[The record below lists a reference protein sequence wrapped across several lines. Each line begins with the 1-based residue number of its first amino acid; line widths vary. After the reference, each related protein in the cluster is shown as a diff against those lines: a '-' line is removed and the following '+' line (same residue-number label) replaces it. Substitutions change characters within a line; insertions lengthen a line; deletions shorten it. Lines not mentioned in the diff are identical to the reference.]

1 MDAKITVNG
10 ILYDWEC
17 VTVVGPQGTFIGITE
32 ITWKSKQEKENR
44 YGKGGAPRGVGR
56 KNYEPEG
63 SITLDPD
70 EFDRLRLALGGSVY
84 RKSFVLEVNMAPP
97 DAAAS
102 AVTLTGVMVNDIDQ
116 SAKQGES
123 KIEIKCSLRVG
134 MIRRDG
140 VAEYE

>member
-1 MDAKITVNG
+1 MNDKVTVNG
-10 ILYDWEC
+10 VLYDWEC
-17 VTVVGPQGTFIGITE
+17 LTVVGPQGTFIGITE
-32 ITWKSKQEKENR
+32 ISWKSKQEKENR

-70 EFDRLRLALGGSVY
+70 EFDRLSSALGGSVY
-84 RKSFVLEVNMAPP
+84 RKSFVLEINLAPL
-97 DAAAS
+97 DAPSS
-102 AVTLTGVMVNDIDQ
+102 AITLKGVMVNDIDQ

-134 MIRRDG
+134 MILRDG